1 MPGTD
6 KDLFISYAHADADW
20 VKKLASDLEREGLTV
35 FLDQWD
41 IDTAEYFVGRLEAGI
56 DGARNAA
63 MILSPDSIASRWV
76 KQEYNALIS
85 RSVEKDMPFIP
96 VLYRDATPPTFLG
109 TRQWTDFRDP
119 ADYDARLADLVRV
132 LRGLPRPR
140 T

>member
-20 VKKLASDLEREGLTV
+20 VKRLASDLERESLKV

-41 IDTAEYFVGRLEAGI
+41 IDTAEYFPSRLAEGI
-56 DGARNAA
+56 DGAKNAA
-63 MILSPDSIASRWV
+63 MVLSPDALTSRWV
-76 KQEYNALIS
+76 TEEYNALI
-85 RSVEKDMPFIP
+85 RKSVEQGMRFIP

-109 TRQWTDFRDP
+109 SRQWTDFRDP
-119 ADYDARLADLVRV
+119 AAYDAQLADLVRV